1 MDHLVTRTLDAF
13 RIEWQ
18 RGDDPNPFIRHRE
31 LFHAWHLARRRGLTD
46 EAYVDLVR
54 QLDAAIAR
62 VDGRGF
68 RTTPF
73 GTQAALGQRLGLEV
87 RVKDETGNVSGSHKA
102 RHLMAILLY
111 LHVVERRERPP
122 LAIAS
127 CGNAALAAAVLAR
140 AVDRRLQVFVPTDAA
155 PAVLERLHRL
165 GAEVAV
171 CPRQGGVTGD
181 PCVHRFHEALA
192 AGALPFC
199 CQGTENGLTIE
210 GGETLAYEMTAQLG
224 TAELDHVVLQV
235 GGGAMASA
243 VIQGLRF
250 LHRAGILSQL
260 PRFHAVQ
267 TLGAWPL
274 KRAWDR
280 VQEQLR
286 TLGELDVLERATKRR
301 SEFMW
306 PWEETPRSV
315 ASGILD
321 DETYDWLAVVKGM
334 LASGGAPVVVDEA
347 TLREANALARET
359 TGINV
364 CHTGSAGL
372 AGVLRLR
379 RDGVIGEGARVAVI
393 FSGVERR
400 EA

>member
-1 MDHLVTRTLDAF
+1 
-13 RIEWQ
+13 
-18 RGDDPNPFIRHRE
+18 
-31 LFHAWHLARRRGLTD
+31 
-46 EAYVDLVR
+46 
-54 QLDAAIAR
+54 
-62 VDGRGF
+62 
-68 RTTPF
+68 
-73 GTQAALGQRLGLEV
+73 
-87 RVKDETGNVSGSHKA
+87 
-102 RHLMAILLY
+102 
-111 LHVVERRERPP
+111 
-122 LAIAS
+122 
-127 CGNAALAAAVLAR
+127 
-140 AVDRRLQVFVPTDAA
+140 
-155 PAVLERLHRL
+155 
-165 GAEVAV
+165 
-171 CPRQGGVTGD
+171 
-181 PCVHRFHEALA
+181 
-192 AGALPFC
+192 
-199 CQGTENGLTIE
+199 
-210 GGETLAYEMTAQLG
+210 
-224 TAELDHVVLQV
+224 
-235 GGGAMASA
+235 